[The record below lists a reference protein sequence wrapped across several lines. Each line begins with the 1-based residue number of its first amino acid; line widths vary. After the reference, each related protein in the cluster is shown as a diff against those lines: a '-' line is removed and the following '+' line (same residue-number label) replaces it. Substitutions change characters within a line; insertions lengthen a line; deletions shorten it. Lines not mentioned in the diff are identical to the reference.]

1 VREPREGVIGRA
13 DDRGG
18 VGPAPQEHDG
28 DEGAQHHRR
37 SRLGFLGELPGL
49 VLIAFVLA
57 LLLKT
62 FLVQAFYI
70 PSASMEPT
78 LRIGDRVLVNKVVY
92 RLREPRRGE
101 VVVFSQD
108 DSLLG
113 EPEEGVLSRLLA
125 ELGSGLGVTPPGE
138 KDFIKRIIG
147 LPGDT
152 VEMRDGVVYV
162 NGEPLPEAPADEGG
176 YLSSR
181 DPTDFGP
188 VEVPPGQYFMM
199 GDNRPNSADSRY
211 GLGMIPREDVI
222 GRAFVIIWPLTNVG
236 VLGIPDYDT
245 AGDAAASAPLPAAA

>member
-1 VREPREGVIGRA
+1 MHERREDVIGQHEH
-13 DDRGG
+13 GG
-18 VGPAPQEHDG
+18 DTAAPQERSDG
-28 DEGAQHHRR
+28 DRQQRRR

-92 RLREPRRGE
+92 DIRDPRRGE

-108 DSLLG
+108 DGLLG
-113 EPEEGVLSRLLA
+113 EPEPGLLTQLLN
-125 ELGSGLGVTPPGE
+125 ELGSGLGVTPAGE

-152 VEMRDGVVYV
+152 VEMRDGTVFV
-162 NGEPLPEAPADEGG
+162 NDEPLPEAPAAEGG

-181 DPTDFGP
+181 DLTDFGP
-188 VEVPPGQYFMM
+188 LEVPAGHYFMM

-222 GRAFVIIWPLTNVG
+222 GRAFVIIWPFTNAG
-236 VLGIPDYDT
+236 LLRLPDYD
-245 AGDAAASAPLPAAA
+245 AAAAAPHLFAAA